1 MSPDKEAVFLDKLK
15 SEMKNN
21 KPQDKNSKENIM
33 KIFTDKELNDINEDI
48 QNIMKRSIIKVK
60 DLDSS
65 DLKISPDDF
74 YTQMNRLTVISSNVI
89 EDIHTLNVLKEK
101 LESIISKMEL
111 KIMMFARC
119 KSNVRFKN
127 TKESD
132 AFMRSQSAYSK
143 YKELY
148 EETKSNKIKYDNY
161 FTVLKETKGLLRDM
175 IKLETQKRF
184 SDKWES

>member
-1 MSPDKEAVFLDKLK
+1 MSPDKEAMFLDKIK

-21 KPQDKNSKENIM
+21 NPQKSKESIM
-33 KIFTDKELNDINEDI
+33 KIFTDKELEGINNEI

-60 DLDSS
+60 DIDTG

-74 YTQMNRLTVISSNVI
+74 YGQMNRLTVISSNII

-101 LESIISKMEL
+101 LESIISRMEL

-127 TKESD
+127 AKESD
-132 AFMRSQSAYSK
+132 SFMRSQSAYSK